1 MTEASLSGAGL
12 YIFAALPLLFL
23 FGRNE
28 CSRVGAEGVE
38 QQLSLGMNLQIQ
50 DFLTHGAFYSP
61 NVSRSLWRLISGGY
75 SCLAWWLG
83 A

>member
-38 QQLSLGMNLQIQ
+38 QQLSLGECLGSIV
-50 DFLTHGAFYSP
+50 DSP
-61 NVSRSLWRLISGGY
+61 RKV
-75 SCLAWWLG
+75 
-83 A
+83 